1 METVEGGGRP
11 KITWYVLL
19 KGTTSKVMGSSR

>member
-1 METVEGGGRP
+1 VETVEGRRV
-11 KITWYVLL
+11 KIMWYVLL